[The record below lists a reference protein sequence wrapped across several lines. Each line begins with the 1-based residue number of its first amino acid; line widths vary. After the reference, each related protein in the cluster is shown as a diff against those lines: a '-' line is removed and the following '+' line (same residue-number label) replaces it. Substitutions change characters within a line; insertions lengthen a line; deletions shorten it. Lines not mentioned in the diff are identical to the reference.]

1 MRLAELF
8 VWEVRSYLTRLSSSI
23 QRHRMWV
30 YASNFFL
37 SRKYIVDTRSN
48 IILIFQRYAYIK
60 FVFQFDYPM
69 AYNYLEGWEGDAY
82 LKAQTHHD
90 NTLQNRALIIGDCGW
105 DNLTI

>member
-30 YASNFFL
+30 YVSNFFL
-37 SRKYIVDTRSN
+37 SRKYIVDTRRN
-48 IILIFQRYAYIK
+48 IILIFQRYAYIM

-69 AYNYLEGWEGDAY
+69 AYNYLESWEGDAY
-82 LKAQTHHD
+82 LRHIT
-90 NTLQNRALIIGDCGW
+90 II
-105 DNLTI
+105 LSKIEHL